1 MRFAIF
7 VYSFS
12 NSLCCFLYAVE
23 TVGDI
28 TAGYEASYLD
38 TSSTE
43 YMESVQGGLLGDAVG
58 SILACLFTSMP
69 NTTFSQ
75 NNGVISLT
83 KCASCRAGYGCA
95 FWLIAMG
102 VFGKFAG
109 LITSIPDCVIGGMTI
124 FLFANVLASGI
135 ALASTTDLHSRRNKF
150 ILAMSLAIGVGV
162 TVWPFAFQD
171 MRASSYTANF
181 WRCEDCTETMKGVRN
196 GVSIFLS
203 TGYCVGTVVAILLNL
218 ILPADAAI
226 KFYDDKT
233 GVAQVSSSPDKSGTT
248 HTSDIKE
255 LPAFDEEVPRSEKI
269 GDEDD
274 DDRI

>member
-83 KCASCRAGYGCA
+83 KCASCRAGYVCA

-102 VFGKFAG
+102 LFGKFAG
-109 LITSIPDCVIGGMTI
+109 LITSIPDCVIGGLTI

-135 ALASTTDLHSRRNKF
+135 ALASTTDLHSCQNKF

-171 MRASSYTANF
+171 MRDMRASSYTANF

-196 GVSIFLS
+196 RVSIFCLP
-203 TGYCVGTVVAILLNL
+203 VTVLELLL
-218 ILPADAAI
+218 L
-226 KFYDDKT
+226 FY
-233 GVAQVSSSPDKSGTT
+233 S
-248 HTSDIKE
+248 I
-255 LPAFDEEVPRSEKI
+255 
-269 GDEDD
+269 
-274 DDRI
+274 